1 MCRRLSDFC
10 KTVEGIAEALNIGG
24 AVILSVKYLS
34 AEIEKQKVFFDENI
48 VLEVLDNLLS
58 NAIRF
63 AKSQVIVSIEI
74 EEEVMGKYMYLY
86 VEDDGKGFL
95 ESELHKAIGPYYSSE
110 QEEEHFGIGLYICN
124 MLCNLHGGTVSLANR
139 IDGNGAIISASFLSS

>member
-1 MCRRLSDFC
+1 M
-10 KTVEGIAEALNIGG
+10 
-24 AVILSVKYLS
+24 KYLS

-74 EEEVMGKYMYLY
+74 EEEVMGKPL
-86 VEDDGKGFL
+86 
-95 ESELHKAIGPYYSSE
+95 
-110 QEEEHFGIGLYICN
+110 
-124 MLCNLHGGTVSLANR
+124 
-139 IDGNGAIISASFLSS
+139 

>member
-1 MCRRLSDFC
+1 M
-10 KTVEGIAEALNIGG
+10 
-24 AVILSVKYLS
+24 
-34 AEIEKQKVFFDENI
+34 
-48 VLEVLDNLLS
+48 LEVLDNLLS

-110 QEEEHFGIGLYICN
+110 QKKNTLELDFIFVICSVIY
-124 MLCNLHGGTVSLANR
+124 TVERLVWQNR
-139 IDGNGAIISASFLSS
+139 IDGNGAIISTSF